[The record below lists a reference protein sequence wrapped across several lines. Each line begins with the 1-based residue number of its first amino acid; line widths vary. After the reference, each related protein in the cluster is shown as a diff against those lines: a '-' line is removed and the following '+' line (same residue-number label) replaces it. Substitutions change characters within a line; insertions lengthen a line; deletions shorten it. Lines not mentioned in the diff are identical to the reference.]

1 MIILCSFF
9 FASCIH
15 VWSAASASIAGRRRT
30 DVVFE
35 RVEVVLDD
43 ADEAL
48 VVVPVKVAAGS
59 VGARPDALED
69 VALGDA
75 DERENLVDVGQPE
88 QARRDRVFALE

>member
-1 MIILCSFF
+1 M
-9 FASCIH
+9 
-15 VWSAASASIAGRRRT
+15 
-30 DVVFE
+30 
-35 RVEVVLDD
+35 LDD

-59 VGARPDALED
+59 VGARSDALED

-88 QARRDRVFALE
+88 QARRDRVLALE